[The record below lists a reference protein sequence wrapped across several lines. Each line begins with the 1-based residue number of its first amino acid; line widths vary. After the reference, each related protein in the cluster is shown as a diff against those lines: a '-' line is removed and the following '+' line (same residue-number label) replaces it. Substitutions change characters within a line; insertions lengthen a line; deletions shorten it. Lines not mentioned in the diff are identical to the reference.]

1 MKNQALFLLA
11 AASAAFLGQT
21 DVVSAQEMDRY
32 MVIAECTDTIN
43 RYAHTRD
50 QLDAEGHGNLFTE
63 DGEFVFGGSTTT
75 GREAI
80 AQRIRDADASQMTR
94 HMSGSIVVEIDD
106 NDGITAH
113 SYFHVYQA
121 DRPESP
127 GPVPVGSYL
136 FVEYDDEMRMTGTSC
151 EIARR
156 TFTLVFMGQN

>member
-1 MKNQALFLLA
+1 MRNQALFLLV

-21 DVVSAQEMDRY
+21 DTVSAQEMDRY

-50 QLDAEGHGNLFTE
+50 QLDAEGHGDLFTE

-80 AQRIRDADASQMTR
+80 AQRIRDADESQMTR

-121 DRPESP
+121 ERPESP

-136 FVEYDDEMRMTGTSC
+136 FVEYDDEMRMTGTRC
-151 EIARR
+151 KIARR